1 MLKVRTNYSMFPIK
15 RTVFFTSVTVHK
27 ILRYWNAHLIFKA
40 LGILGFPSF
49 QSLDL
54 IEYEPI
60 CSAFLNKLMTVMKN
74 RKQAMMKAQEDRNKP
89 KSQIQIQSRLRREK
103 SWRVDVVMINEAF
116 QVQSFYNRNLVDL
129 CIFSGLFLRYSTSF
143 TLTYCKV
150 VSSNMSCLEAHAGF
164 FRLLLW
170 SEFLI
175 FMYSDNLTIS

>member
-1 MLKVRTNYSMFPIK
+1 MPL
-15 RTVFFTSVTVHK
+15 
-27 ILRYWNAHLIFKA
+27 LIFKA

-54 IEYEPI
+54 IEYEQV

-116 QVQSFYNRNLVDL
+116 QVQSIYNRNILDL
-129 CIFSGLFLRYSTSF
+129 WRFFGSFSGSLFIIVTF
-143 TLTYCKV
+143 
-150 VSSNMSCLEAHAGF
+150 
-164 FRLLLW
+164 
-170 SEFLI
+170 
-175 FMYSDNLTIS
+175 

>member
-1 MLKVRTNYSMFPIK
+1 MPLFIY
-15 RTVFFTSVTVHK
+15 
-27 ILRYWNAHLIFKA
+27 KA

-54 IEYEPI
+54 IEYEQV

-116 QVQSFYNRNLVDL
+116 QVQSIHNPQ
-129 CIFSGLFLRYSTSF
+129 FSSAVGWRKKSNSD
-143 TLTYCKV
+143 TYKTKI
-150 VSSNMSCLEAHAGF
+150 
-164 FRLLLW
+164 W
-170 SEFLI
+170 
-175 FMYSDNLTIS
+175 ISH

>member
-1 MLKVRTNYSMFPIK
+1 MDYSPSKSLFIEMP
-15 RTVFFTSVTVHK
+15 
-27 ILRYWNAHLIFKA
+27 LLIFKA

-54 IEYEPI
+54 IEYEQV

-116 QVQSFYNRNLVDL
+116 QVQSTVSPQIVSAETILGKKLFKGRN
-129 CIFSGLFLRYSTSF
+129 YSQK
-143 TLTYCKV
+143 Y
-150 VSSNMSCLEAHAGF
+150 G
-164 FRLLLW
+164 
-170 SEFLI
+170 I
-175 FMYSDNLTIS
+175 

>member
-1 MLKVRTNYSMFPIK
+1 MPL
-15 RTVFFTSVTVHK
+15 
-27 ILRYWNAHLIFKA
+27 LIFKA

-54 IEYEPI
+54 IEYEQV

-116 QVQSFYNRNLVDL
+116 QVQSTVSPQIVSAETILGKKLFKGGNYSQKYGKLNLFVKKV
-129 CIFSGLFLRYSTSF
+129 IGFSKVKNCLKIVKKKFDVAKYTLVHKSTSH
-143 TLTYCKV
+143 TQ
-150 VSSNMSCLEAHAGF
+150 MH
-164 FRLLLW
+164 
-170 SEFLI
+170 
-175 FMYSDNLTIS
+175 